1 MVLRHRECPVRNQVK
16 GSGGSLGTVLL
27 EFNNSRR
34 TLLLSLAW
42 GEERLLSLVRCR
54 GPRIA
59 LTLMVVGAG
68 FDKGFQGFEDKVA
81 ER

>member
-1 MVLRHRECPVRNQVK
+1 MFGEGVAGIQQQAACFIFVVGL
-16 GSGGSLGTVLL
+16 GGG
-27 EFNNSRR
+27 
-34 TLLLSLAW
+34 AI
-42 GEERLLSLVRCR
+42 LSLVRCR

-68 FDKGFQGFEDKVA
+68 FDKVFQGFEDKVA